1 MGDLPA
7 LFRHY
12 EKALGEP
19 LVRRGIDDLVR
30 SLGRHLKTGDLDELT
45 LTTNGS
51 QLERH
56 AETLVSAGVKRI
68 NVSIDSLAP
77 DRFAFITRWGRLDQV
92 LRGGE
97 IGRASCRARVCQFG

>member
-1 MGDLPA
+1 MCEA
-7 LFRHY
+7 LGFRPCSQLWSL
-12 EKALGEP
+12 EEIDRIAAAIRRRGVRRLRLTGGEP

-68 NVSIDSLAP
+68 NVSIDSLE
-77 DRFAFITRWGRLDQV
+77 DRKSTRLN
-92 LRGGE
+92 
-97 IGRASCRARVCQFG
+97 SSH